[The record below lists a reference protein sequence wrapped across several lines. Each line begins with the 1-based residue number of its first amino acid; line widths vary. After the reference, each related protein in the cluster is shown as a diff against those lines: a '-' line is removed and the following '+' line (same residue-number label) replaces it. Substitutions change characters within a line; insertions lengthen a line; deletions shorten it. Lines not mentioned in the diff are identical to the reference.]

1 MPCGPNFSIFYVV
14 LFLCNDVAF
23 GYQIFGKYG
32 RPIGN
37 DDVPRIYEDKI
48 ELRGVKMNRQLA
60 AISHIHFQFCFIENE
75 LLTNYAEDPQ

>member
-23 GYQIFGKYG
+23 GYRSFGKYG

-37 DDVPRIYEDKI
+37 DDGPPIYEDKI
-48 ELRGVKMNRQLA
+48 ELCVVKMIRQLV
-60 AISHIHFQFCFIENE
+60 AITYSLPVLF
-75 LLTNYAEDPQ
+75 YPK